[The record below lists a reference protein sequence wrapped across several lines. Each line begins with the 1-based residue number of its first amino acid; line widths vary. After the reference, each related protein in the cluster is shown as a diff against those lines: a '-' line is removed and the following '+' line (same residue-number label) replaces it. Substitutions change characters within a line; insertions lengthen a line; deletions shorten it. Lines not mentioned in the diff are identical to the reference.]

1 MMRRTMIGL
10 MTAMGVASM
19 ASAQAPRASADYD
32 FAYRYPVQAAR
43 IAPLKAWLDADKARL
58 RAKTAADA
66 AALAEVEALC
76 FPAAEAAPEQQ
87 FRDRLQAYAG
97 HFWLMF
103 DGETLIS
110 FVDGMVTDQPDLTD
124 DLYEN
129 AALHSETGAWQM
141 IFGVVT
147 RPEYRKHGLAAQL
160 LNRAIADARQQGRKG
175 LVLTC
180 KDKLVHYYAKFGF
193 VNEGVSQSTHGN
205 VAWNQM
211 RLTF

>member
-1 MMRRTMIGL
+1 MLIRT
-10 MTAMGVASM
+10 AV
-19 ASAQAPRASADYD
+19 P
-32 FAYRYPVQAAR
+32 
-43 IAPLKAWLDADKARL
+43 
-58 RAKTAADA
+58 ADA

-141 IFGVVT
+141 IFGVNT
-147 RPEYRKHGLAAQL
+147 LPDHRRHGYAGKLICLA
-160 LNRAIADARQQGRKG
+160 IDDAKQQGRKG

-180 KDKLVHYYAKFGF
+180 KEKLIPYYAKFGF
-193 VNEGVSQSTHGN
+193 SDEGVSDKSTHGN
-205 VAWNQM
+205 VVWHQM
-211 RLTF
+211 RLVF

>member
-1 MMRRTMIGL
+1 MLIRT
-10 MTAMGVASM
+10 AV
-19 ASAQAPRASADYD
+19 P
-32 FAYRYPVQAAR
+32 
-43 IAPLKAWLDADKARL
+43 
-58 RAKTAADA
+58 ADA

-76 FPAAEAAPEQQ
+76 FPAAEAAPEQ
-87 FRDRLQAYAG
+87 

>member
-1 MMRRTMIGL
+1 
-10 MTAMGVASM
+10 M
-19 ASAQAPRASADYD
+19 AYSKGPC
-32 FAYRYPVQAAR
+32 
-43 IAPLKAWLDADKARL
+43 RL
-58 RAKTAADA
+58 RPAGLTGGTGHRNAPDFSPERWMFFMLIRTAVPADA
-66 AALAEVEALC
+66 AALAEMEALC

-147 RPEYRKHGLAAQL
+147 PARVPQTRSGSPAAEP
-160 LNRAIADARQQGRKG
+160 RHCRCPPAGPQGSG
-175 LVLTC
+175 TDL
-180 KDKLVHYYAKFGF
+180 
-193 VNEGVSQSTHGN
+193 
-205 VAWNQM
+205 
-211 RLTF
+211 